1 MEEMLNTDKSYVTNS
16 LSDLKR
22 VSSNTEWLFHINKI

>member
-1 MEEMLNTDKSYVTNS
+1 MEEMLNPDKSYVTNS

-22 VSSNTEWLFHINKI
+22 VSSNTEYCYI